1 MKKKTFSLINIV
13 HMSYRDLESAKG
25 VIKVMS
31 QAGLEPDGETYR
43 ALLCGYAK
51 HGHLQDITSTISISS
66 LKK

>member
-1 MKKKTFSLINIV
+1 M
-13 HMSYRDLESAKG
+13 ESARG

-51 HGHLQDITSTISISS
+51 HGQPQELVQTIGNSIVQ
-66 LKK
+66 